1 MSSDEI
7 RQHRQNPDL
16 GNREARVVKRLASW
30 HTGTSWV
37 IWAIVL
43 AFIGFVAWAMH
54 YRIDEVTRATGEVI
68 ASSRVQIIQS
78 VDGGVIKSLHVREGD
93 RVTVGQIIA
102 ELDETRVQASVGE
115 MKARLAALVAGETRL
130 SAEVTHKDTLV
141 LPVELEAY
149 PELIEVE
156 QALFQQRTRGFA
168 KEVRNLERAVELAKE
183 DASLVKKLA
192 RSGDVNQSEVIRVE
206 RSENEAEAKLISR
219 RNRFYEEAQ
228 QELSE
233 TRDEIA
239 QTREVLIQREQQLKD
254 SVFYSKVE
262 GIVKNV
268 RVTTVGGVL
277 RAGEELM
284 QIIPVNDELILEA
297 KVSPADISRVE
308 TGQEATVRF
317 DPFDYTVYGGVQG
330 EVVYVSADTLKE
342 ESGDGVDIYYRVH
355 VKPTLTNGDVISTVG
370 KVLQILPGMTAQV
383 DIRAGDRT
391 VMEFLLKPIRKTL
404 SESFGER

>member
-1 MSSDEI
+1 MSSEI
-7 RQHRQNPDL
+7 SRYRQNPDL
-16 GNREARVVKRLASW
+16 GNREAQVVERLASW
-30 HTGTSWV
+30 HIGPSWV
-37 IWAIVL
+37 VWTIVL
-43 AFIGFVAWAMH
+43 AFVGFVAWAMH

-93 RVTVGQIIA
+93 RVTSGQIIA

-115 MKARLAALVAGETRL
+115 MQARLAALVGVETRL
-130 SAEVTHKDTLV
+130 SAEVTDKTTLV
-141 LPVELEAY
+141 LPSELAAY
-149 PELIEVE
+149 PDLVEVE
-156 QALFQQRTRGFA
+156 QALFQQRTQGFA
-168 KEVRNLERAVELAKE
+168 KEVHNLQKAIELAKQ

-206 RSENEAEAKLISR
+206 RALNEAEAKLISR
-219 RNRFYEEAQ
+219 RNRYYEEAQ
-228 QELSE
+228 QQLSE

-239 QTREVLIQREQQLKD
+239 QTREVLTQREQQLKD
-254 SVFYSKVE
+254 SVFRSKVE

-317 DPFDYTVYGGVQG
+317 DPFDYTIYGGVQG

-342 ESGDGVDIYYRVH
+342 DSGDGVDIYYRVH
-355 VKPTLTNGDVISTVG
+355 VKPTLVDGVVISTVG

>member
-1 MSSDEI
+1 MSSEI
-7 RQHRQNPDL
+7 SRYRQNPDL
-16 GNREARVVKRLASW
+16 GNREAQVVERLASW
-30 HTGTSWV
+30 HTGPSWV
-37 IWAIVL
+37 VWTIVL
-43 AFIGFVAWAMH
+43 AFVGFVAWAMH

-93 RVTVGQIIA
+93 RVTNGQIIA

-115 MKARLAALVAGETRL
+115 MQARLAALVGVETRL
-130 SAEVTHKDTLV
+130 SAEVTDKTTLV
-141 LPVELEAY
+141 LPSELAAY
-149 PELIEVE
+149 PDLVEVE
-156 QALFQQRTRGFA
+156 QALFQQRTQGFA
-168 KEVRNLERAVELAKE
+168 KEVHNLQKAIELAKQ

-206 RSENEAEAKLISR
+206 RALNEAEAKLISR
-219 RNRFYEEAQ
+219 RNRYYEEAQ
-228 QELSE
+228 QQLSE
-233 TRDEIA
+233 ARDEIA
-239 QTREVLIQREQQLKD
+239 QTREVLTQREQQLKD
-254 SVFYSKVE
+254 SVFRSKVE

-317 DPFDYTVYGGVQG
+317 DPFDYTIYGGVQG
-330 EVVYVSADTLKE
+330 KVVYVSADTLKE
-342 ESGDGVDIYYRVH
+342 DSGDGVDIYYRVH
-355 VKPTLTNGDVISTVG
+355 VKPTLVDGVVISTVG

>member
-1 MSSDEI
+1 
-7 RQHRQNPDL
+7 
-16 GNREARVVKRLASW
+16 VW
-30 HTGTSWV
+30 T
-37 IWAIVL
+37 IVL
-43 AFIGFVAWAMH
+43 AFVGFVAWAMH

-93 RVTVGQIIA
+93 RVTNGQIIA

-115 MKARLAALVAGETRL
+115 MQARLAALVGVETRL
-130 SAEVTHKDTLV
+130 SAEVTDKTTLL
-141 LPVELEAY
+141 LPLELAVY
-149 PELIEVE
+149 PDLVEVE
-156 QALFQQRTRGFA
+156 QALFQQRTQGFA
-168 KEVRNLERAVELAKE
+168 KEVHNLQKAIELAKQ

-206 RSENEAEAKLISR
+206 RALNEAEAKLISR
-219 RNRFYEEAQ
+219 RNRYYEEAQ
-228 QELSE
+228 QQLSE

-239 QTREVLIQREQQLKD
+239 QTREVLTQREQQLKD
-254 SVFYSKVE
+254 SVFRSKVE

-317 DPFDYTVYGGVQG
+317 DPFDYTIYGGVQG

-342 ESGDGVDIYYRVH
+342 DSGDGVDIYYRVH
-355 VKPTLTNGDVISTVG
+355 VKPTLVDGVVISMVG

>member
-1 MSSDEI
+1 MSSEI
-7 RQHRQNPDL
+7 SRYRQNPDL
-16 GNREARVVKRLASW
+16 GNREAQVAERLASW
-30 HTGTSWV
+30 HIGPSWV
-37 IWAIVL
+37 VWTIVL
-43 AFIGFVAWAMH
+43 AFVGFVAWAMH

-93 RVTVGQIIA
+93 RVTNGQIIA

-115 MKARLAALVAGETRL
+115 MQARLAALVGVETRL
-130 SAEVTHKDTLV
+130 SAEVTDKTTLV
-141 LPVELEAY
+141 LPSELAAY
-149 PELIEVE
+149 PDLVEVE
-156 QALFQQRTRGFA
+156 QALFQQRTQGFA
-168 KEVRNLERAVELAKE
+168 KEVHNLQKAIELAKQ

-206 RSENEAEAKLISR
+206 RALNEAEAKLISR
-219 RNRFYEEAQ
+219 RNRYYEEAQ
-228 QELSE
+228 QQLSE

-239 QTREVLIQREQQLKD
+239 QTREVLTQREQQLKD
-254 SVFYSKVE
+254 SVFRSKVE

-317 DPFDYTVYGGVQG
+317 DPFDYTIYGGVQG

-342 ESGDGVDIYYRVH
+342 DSGDGVDIYYRVH
-355 VKPTLTNGDVISTVG
+355 VKPTLVDGVVISTVG